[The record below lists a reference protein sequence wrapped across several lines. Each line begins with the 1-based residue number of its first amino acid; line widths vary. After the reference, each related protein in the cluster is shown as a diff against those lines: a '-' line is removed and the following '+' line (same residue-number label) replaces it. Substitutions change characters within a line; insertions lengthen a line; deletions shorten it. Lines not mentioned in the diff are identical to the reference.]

1 MNNIL
6 KQLFSFGI
14 IGIICFALDFCI
26 YFFCVY
32 ININYL
38 ISGFLGYSI
47 SVCINYILSMKYVFN
62 SNNNYTKI
70 QEILIF
76 VGISTLGL
84 LLTEL
89 ILKLLIDVI
98 MSTNS
103 ISYKLIAKLI
113 ATSIV
118 MIYNFIFKKYVY
130 RERK

>member
-1 MNNIL
+1 MNNII

-14 IGIICFALDFCI
+14 IGIICFIIDFCI
-26 YFFCVY
+26 YSFCIY

-38 ISGFLGYSI
+38 ISGVLGYII

-62 SNNNYTKI
+62 ASNNYTKI
-70 QEILIF
+70 QEFLIF
-76 VGISTLGL
+76 VSISTLGL

-89 ILKLLIDVI
+89 ILKLLIDII
-98 MSTNS
+98 MSTNN

-113 ATSIV
+113 ATGIV

>member
-1 MNNIL
+1 
-6 KQLFSFGI
+6 
-14 IGIICFALDFCI
+14 
-26 YFFCVY
+26 
-32 ININYL
+32 
-38 ISGFLGYSI
+38 
-47 SVCINYILSMKYVFN
+47 MKYVFN

-113 ATSIV
+113 ATGIV